1 VSDHARENAL
11 PDLIPQGSIPQV
23 LERVQAQR
31 EYWETV
37 HNAQAWA
44 TPEYNTAVE
53 MLTAVDELLTALRSL
68 PPVPMQEM
76 LEDTVSEMNHELF
89 IQGNHSGLR
98 ALGVDTVMVER
109 WRNRLAAALRSLAS
123 PNSETD
129 QKDDPRVDR

>member
-68 PPVPMQEM
+68 PPVPMQEV
-76 LEDTVSEMNHELF
+76 LEQHVFQQVPQHFYGGVSYMRTIDVF
-89 IQGNHSGLR
+89 
-98 ALGVDTVMVER
+98 
-109 WRNRLAAALRSLAS
+109 AALRSLAS
-123 PNSETD
+123 PNSD
-129 QKDDPRVDR
+129 SPK